1 MMDLWKA
8 VKLKVELADKRIL
21 EVVKTA
27 EEIEKIRESC
37 KIVADVLRMIGNN
50 IKAGMTTEELDKMAE
65 DFILACGAKPA
76 FKGVDPGI
84 GIPYPSTLCVSINE
98 EVVHGIP
105 SERVIQ
111 EGDIVSVDVGVIKN
125 SYYGDGAKTFAIG
138 EITEEKRKLMEVTE
152 KSLYLGIEKAVVG
165 NRIRD
170 ISKAIQDYVESNG
183 FSIVR
188 DLVGHGVGRSLWE
201 YPQIPN
207 FVAKKVRPVDNP
219 ELVEG
224 LTLAIEPMVNAGDYK
239 VKVKEDKWT
248 VYAADRKPSAHFE
261 HTILVTKNNAE
272 ILTI

>member
-1 MMDLWKA
+1 M
-8 VKLKVELADKRIL
+8 VKLRVELVDKRIINS
-21 EVVKTA
+21 VKTA

-37 KIVADVLRMIGNN
+37 SVLADVLRMIGSN
-50 IKAGMTTEELDKMAE
+50 IKAGMTTKELDKMAE
-65 DFILACGAKPA
+65 DFILACGCKPA
-76 FKGVDPGI
+76 FKGVDAGLGVPF
-84 GIPYPSTLCVSINE
+84 PASLCISINE

-105 SERVIQ
+105 SNRVIQ
-111 EGDIVSVDVGVIKN
+111 EGDIVSIDVGVIKN
-125 SYYGDGAKTFAIG
+125 SYYSDAARTYAIG
-138 EITEEKRKLMEVTE
+138 EITDEKRKLLEVTE
-152 KSLYLGIEKAVVG
+152 KALHLGIEKAVVG
-165 NRIRD
+165 NRVKD

-183 FSIVR
+183 FSVVR

-207 FVAKKVRPVDNP
+207 FVSKKIRLNDSPV
-219 ELVEG
+219 LVEG

-248 VYAADRKPSAHFE
+248 IYTADKKPSAHFE

>member
-1 MMDLWKA
+1 M
-8 VKLKVELADKRIL
+8 ADKRII

-50 IKAGMTTEELDKMAE
+50 IKAGMTTKELDIMAE

-207 FVAKKVRPVDNP
+207 FVAKRFKPVDNP

>member
-27 EEIEKIRESC
+27 DEIEKIRESC

-50 IKAGMTTEELDKMAE
+50 IKAGMTTKELDTMAE

-207 FVAKKVRPVDNP
+207 FVAKKFRPVDNP

>member
-27 EEIEKIRESC
+27 DEIEKIRESC

-50 IKAGMTTEELDKMAE
+50 IKAGMTTKELDIMAE

-207 FVAKKVRPVDNP
+207 FVAKKFRPVDNP